1 MNEPN
6 SRSYWTDLRKELLTW
21 FDKNASP
28 LGELYNGAVQ
38 ILYDNVPGHIYFV
51 SHAVREITNRL
62 PDIIAG
68 PVVPDRLDY
77 KNTLDRISERWQ
89 KDGLPMDG
97 SIPTNVT
104 DADSV
109 LTTDKIPIPR
119 NIYSDFSKLI
129 GDHIKTREKPYE
141 KMKRLF
147 EAIDPKNR
155 QLEEA
160 LGPRINI
167 WIESYKWF
175 VKRVHVGDLKR
186 NGLDDEGFVSQFE
199 NFEYCLFA
207 IISEFFRATEQ
218 LDEILEE
225 ANS

>member
-1 MNEPN
+1 MNASN
-6 SRSYWTDLRKELLTW
+6 SRIYWTDLRKELLTW
-21 FDKNASP
+21 FDKNAPS

-38 ILYDNVPGHIYFV
+38 ILYDSLPGYIHFV

-68 PVVPDRLDY
+68 PLVPGRLDY
-77 KNTLDRISERWQ
+77 KSRLDVISQGWQ
-89 KDGLPMDG
+89 KDGLPIDG

-147 EAIDPKNR
+147 EAIDPKNVE
-155 QLEEA
+155 LEEA

-167 WIESYKWF
+167 WIESTNWF
-175 VKRVHVGDLKR
+175 VKQVHVGDLKR
-186 NGLDDEGFVSQFE
+186 NGLDDEGFVRQFE

-207 IISEFFRATEQ
+207 IISDFFMGTEQ